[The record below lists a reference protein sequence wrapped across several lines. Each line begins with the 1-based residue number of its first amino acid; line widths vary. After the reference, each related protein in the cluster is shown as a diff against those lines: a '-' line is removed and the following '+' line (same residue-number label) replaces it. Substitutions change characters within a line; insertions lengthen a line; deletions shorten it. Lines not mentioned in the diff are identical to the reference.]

1 MPMSWTAIFRM
12 AVVLLM
18 AAHVFYLYAFA
29 RMLQEVIGTDFRTIL
44 ASSSFA
50 LVMLVPLAWAVA
62 VPDLPQ
68 ILRAHRARR
77 RWLGGRCPGCNY
89 FLLNTTGAGCP
100 ECGADRAEPR
110 PFVFGWSTVRR
121 FAALAVA
128 AWVLGC
134 VAAES
139 WTVLDERSFARAAP
153 AHVDGTVTQRY
164 SRQRRWPMH
173 GKKLYYSTT
182 DGVTA
187 FFPEFVLD
195 EFTLPSIAV
204 TALAEPDD
212 AVQ

>member
-1 MPMSWTAIFRM
+1 MPMSWTAIFR
-12 AVVLLM
+12 VVMLLLM

-29 RMLQEVIGTDFRTIL
+29 RMLQEVIGTDFRTVL

-50 LVMLVPLAWAVA
+50 LVMLVPLTWAVA

-77 RWLGGRCPGCNY
+77 RWLRGNCPGCNY
-89 FLLNTTGAGCP
+89 FLLSTTGTGCP

-110 PFVFGWSTVRR
+110 PFEFGWSMVRR
-121 FAALAVA
+121 FAALAVV

-139 WTVLDERSFARAAP
+139 WTVLDETSFARAAP
-153 AHVDGTVTQRY
+153 AHVDGTVTHRY

-173 GKKLYYSTT
+173 GKRLYYSTT

-187 FFPEFVLD
+187 FFPEFVL
-195 EFTLPSIAV
+195 EEPTLPSVAV
-204 TALAEPDD
+204 TAPAEPY
-212 AVQ
+212 